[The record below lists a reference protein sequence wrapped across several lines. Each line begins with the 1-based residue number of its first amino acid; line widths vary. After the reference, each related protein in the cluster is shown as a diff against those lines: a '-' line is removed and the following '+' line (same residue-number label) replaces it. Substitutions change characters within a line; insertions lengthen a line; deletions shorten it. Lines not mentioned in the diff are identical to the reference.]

1 MSLAPKTDAAQ
12 LLPEELEARLR
23 DLVAEVSWPASP
35 PGPGRPPQLPALVLW
50 AGLLV
55 CVLRG
60 WAAQR
65 SLWQLVTFVGFW
77 HFPRVEI
84 TEQAVNKRLERTP
97 PTALLSFFTA
107 LTQLLRQRYAGV
119 NDVPQARF
127 ATEILALDHSTLDAV
142 CRKLKVFR
150 DLPRGAPAL
159 LPGQLATLFDV
170 RRQLFA
176 QVEFWEDARQNE
188 KFQVEHWLERLLPGT
203 LLLFDLG
210 FFSFAWFDRLT
221 EHQCYFLSR
230 CRQKTTY
237 VLHQVLYAGQAGPIY
252 LRDQLVYLGR
262 YRADR
267 AKYPVRWIELVHPT
281 GTYRYLTNV
290 LDPAQLSAA
299 DVLELYRRRWDLEQA
314 FHLLKSHLH
323 LCWFWS
329 GHPYA
334 VQHQVFATL
343 SLAQVV
349 LGLRLEV
356 AQQAQAALREVSLPL
371 LLRWLPRLAAQGGD
385 PVRLL
390 AERGR
395 RAKIIRPRR
404 GKTYLLPA
412 VALSEYTLPAEW
424 PPPRQS
430 RSAGRTGQA
439 GRRPSAAALAQQKEK
454 WKQQGTRRTSARR
467 SARSRVT

>member
-1 MSLAPKTDAAQ
+1 MSVAPTVTPPAP
-12 LLPEELEARLR
+12 LLDELEARLR
-23 DLVAEVSWPASP
+23 DLLAELPLPAATA
-35 PGPGRPPQLPALVLW
+35 GPGRPPQLPALVLW

-60 WAAQR
+60 FATQR
-65 SLWQLVTFVGFW
+65 SLWQLVTFQGWW

-97 PTALLSFFTA
+97 PTALITFFTA
-107 LTQLLRQRYAGV
+107 LTQLLQQRHARV
-119 NDVPQARF
+119 NDVPAARF
-127 ATEILALDHSTLDAV
+127 ATDILALDHSTLDAV

-176 QVEFWEDARQNE
+176 HVEFWDDAQRNE
-188 KFQVEHWLERLLPGT
+188 KFQVEHWLDRLAPGT

-210 FFSFAWFDRLT
+210 FFSFSWFDQLT
-221 EHQCYFLSR
+221 AHHCHFISR
-230 CRQKTTY
+230 QRQKTTY
-237 VLHQVLYAGQAGPIY
+237 VLQHLLFAGQAGPVY
-252 LRDQLVYLGR
+252 LRDQLVYLGK

-267 AKYPVRWIELVHPT
+267 AEHPVRLIEVQLPT
-281 GTYRYLTNV
+281 ATYRYLTNV
-290 LDPAQLSAA
+290 LDPARLSAA
-299 DVLELYRRRWDLEQA
+299 DVLELYRRRWDIEQA
-314 FHLLKSHLH
+314 FNLLKTHLH

-349 LGLRLEV
+349 LALRLEV
-356 AQQAQAALREVSLPL
+356 AQAAQAALREVSLPL
-371 LLRWLPRLAAQGGD
+371 LLRWLPRLAATGAD

-395 RAKIIRPRR
+395 QVEIIRPFR
-404 GKTYLLPA
+404 GKAHLLPEA
-412 VALSEYTLPAEW
+412 ALADYTLPAEW
-424 PPPRQS
+424 PPPRKA
-430 RSAGRTGQA
+430 RCAGRTGQE
-439 GRRPSAAALAQQKEK
+439 GRRPSPAVLAKQKQKWQQK
-454 WKQQGTRRTSARR
+454 GALRTSARR
-467 SARSRVT
+467 RPVRP